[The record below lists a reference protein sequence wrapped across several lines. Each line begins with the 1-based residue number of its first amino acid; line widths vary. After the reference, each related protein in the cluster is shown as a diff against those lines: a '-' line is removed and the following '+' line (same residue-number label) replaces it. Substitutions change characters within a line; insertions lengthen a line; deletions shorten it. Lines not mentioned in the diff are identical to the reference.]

1 MFYISLPYFYKNYKF
16 NQYFK
21 NYIDNTR
28 LYSTDKLIA
37 DFSIDYVYGSFPWSL
52 WNGHINNH
60 QGLAVLNEEMKNI
73 ISNSKSP
80 LRIDASN
87 IFLSQTDYYDV
98 HENAT
103 LKLLNG
109 INVAY
114 EISNIDLMDYILT
127 QNPYNKFI
135 ISNNIQFTTQ
145 PFNSQVIN
153 IFSEERN
160 IDLINLGYNP
170 FVETNSIIDLTQ
182 IDNKNKLEVS
192 IGHCQACL
200 HSKQLFCAKNEQ
212 KNIYLYSKHSSFLN
226 CPYEYNVR
234 NYYNE
239 IKPYIL
245 QGIHHFK
252 IVANPSKLEDFNLSI
267 IRSFI
272 KPEYQGECINGYY
285 REISK

>member
-21 NYIDNTR
+21 KYIDNAR
-28 LYSTDKLIA
+28 LYSTDKLIT

-73 ISNSKSP
+73 ISNSNAP

-109 INVAY
+109 ANVAY
-114 EISNIDLMDYILT
+114 EISSINLMDYILT

-135 ISNNIQFTTQ
+135 ISDNIQFTQ
-145 PFNSQVIN
+145 PFNPQIIN
-153 IFSEERN
+153 LFSKEHN
-160 IDLINLGYNP
+160 IEFINLGYNP
-170 FVETNSIIDLTQ
+170 FIEDIIDLAQ
-182 IDNKNKLEVS
+182 LDNKNKLEVS
-192 IGHCQACL
+192 IGHCQSCL
-200 HSKQLFCAKNEQ
+200 RSKQLSCAQDEQ
-212 KNIYLYSKHSSFLN
+212 KNIYLYSKHSVFSD
-226 CPYEYNVR
+226 CPYKYNVK

-239 IKPYIL
+239 IKPYIQ

-252 IVANPSKLEDFNLSI
+252 IVTNSSNLEDFNLSI
-267 IRSFI
+267 IRSFV

>member
-21 NYIDNTR
+21 KYIDNAR
-28 LYSTDKLIA
+28 LYSMDKLIA

-73 ISNSKSP
+73 ISNSDTP

-109 INVAY
+109 VNVAY
-114 EISNIDLMDYILT
+114 EISSIDLMDYILT

-135 ISNNIQFTTQ
+135 ISNNIQFTQ
-145 PFNSQVIN
+145 PLNSQVIN
-153 IFSEERN
+153 IFSKEHN
-160 IDLINLGYNP
+160 IEFINLGYNP
-170 FVETNSIIDLTQ
+170 FIKDTIDLAQ

-192 IGHCQACL
+192 IGHCQSCL
-200 HSKQLFCAKNEQ
+200 SSKQLSCTQEEQ
-212 KNIYLYSKHSSFLN
+212 KNIYLYSKHSAFLN
-226 CPYEYNVR
+226 CPYECNVR

-239 IKPYIL
+239 IKPYVQ

-252 IVANPSKLEDFNLSI
+252 IVTNPSNLEDFNLSI